1 MKLTKRLAA
10 LALCLCLLCGIPLSV
25 SAADDLI
32 TLDKAVLISTT
43 DTQATFEVTFSDYVY
58 IYGNGGLNL
67 MSQGANAGCNQSTTY
82 QSWTPSIVASNDID
96 TTVTDGVRY
105 SKRFQLTFY
114 KCRTCFNAGRDA
126 NETHGM
132 IWGED
137 GNTLPANAWIS
148 IQDNTSPNAATGV
161 ISTSKIVGSKGQA
174 VAAPNFGAGHNYAA
188 IKPVQAITL
197 DEAAV
202 TKIDDNGI
210 TVRATFSDKVS
221 VYKATNAF
229 WLYDSQ
235 TNVGG
240 NVAANCQIWK
250 HSEIVY
256 GSDATVDNGVTYSS
270 EMTMTFP
277 FCGLAD
283 HDNRWKDENGNYKM
297 AEETMYLFMEDNK
310 DAGCTHDMSTFATGR
325 LVGLDGAPVL
335 KTANTNWNSNTIA
348 VALTYDPAPEPELIV
363 YPTLDKV
370 EFTGDP
376 AILDGDYGVVY
387 TVRLTF
393 NKPVHFGGS
402 WELTGNENGG
412 NFQSWTSLM
421 GTNYRTPI
429 HENPIYKDGDQ
440 TTAYSDTVLLHVT
453 VRDYLASNA
462 NATADRFL
470 TYLDSLGIR
479 VTDATIDGGI
489 QTIYDMDGNTVRAT
503 SNNNVNQ
510 ERLFITGTDNTA
522 KIGTVV
528 LGENVTMSGSYSV
541 PAGMTLDLNGNTFT
555 ADSIY
560 VAGCLSDRTQG
571 DGLVVAQDGM
581 TYAPAAVDCGVMP
594 LYDSAAQGYR
604 LFDVTIKHAT
614 KTVDGAVKFG
624 TALVLGGDEFNTKAY
639 TLLQDPTN
647 ANVSLT
653 FELSIDGD
661 EPIYYDVIADVLTE
675 YADRLLADN
684 NKLNTTA
691 IVLTVFGIEKMTDGM
706 TLDCT
711 PTLTSGTL
719 AVAAGNTLRY
729 TA

>member
-43 DTQATFEVTFSDYVY
+43 DTQATFEVTFSDYVH
-58 IYGNGGLNL
+58 INGNGGLNL

-148 IQDNTSPNAATGV
+148 IQDNSSPNAATGV

-229 WLYDSQ
+229 WLYGSK

-240 NVAANCQIWK
+240 DTVVCQMWR

-256 GSDATVDNGVTYSS
+256 GADATVVDGVTYSS

-277 FCGLAD
+277 FCGTAA
-283 HDNRWKDENGNYKM
+283 HIAQWKDGDVYTM
-297 AEETMYLFMEDNK
+297 AEETMYLFMEDNVSS
-310 DAGCTHDMSTFATGR
+310 GNTHDMSTFGTGR

-335 KTANTNWNSNTIA
+335 KTAQTNWNSNTIA
-348 VALTYDPAPEPELIV
+348 VALTYDPAPEP
-363 YPTLDKV
+363 PTLDKV

-387 TVRLTF
+387 KVRLTF
-393 NKPVHFGGS
+393 NKPVHFGATS
-402 WELTGNENGG
+402 WELTGNEHGG
-412 NFQSWTSLM
+412 NFQSWTGLM

-489 QTIYDMDGNTVRAT
+489 QTIYDMDGNTVRAN
-503 SNNNVNQ
+503 SNNNTNQ
-510 ERLFITGTDNTA
+510 ERLFVAGTDNSA

-528 LGENVTMSGSYSV
+528 LGENVTMSANYTV

-555 ADSIY
+555 APSVY
-560 VAGCLSDRTQG
+560 VAGSVIDSTQG

-581 TYAPAAVDCGVMP
+581 TYAPAAVDGGVMP

-614 KTVDGAVKFG
+614 KTVDGTVKFG

-661 EPIYYDVIADVLTE
+661 EPIYYDVNANVLTE
-675 YADRLLADN
+675 YAGRLLADN

-719 AVAAGNTLRY
+719 AVAAGDTLRY